1 MNKIINFI
9 KTYLMFFIAILVYL
23 IIITSLFYFE
33 ILHYKTINIINYCF
47 MLITFFFL
55 GIKVTSLE
63 RNKGFLNGFLIS
75 SIIVILFSLISLILS
90 KLNFS
95 SLVYYLSLIIS
106 SMIGGI
112 IRANKKTSN

>member
-9 KTYLMFFIAILVYL
+9 KTYLMFFIILFVYL
-23 IIITSLFYFE
+23 IIMTTLFYFE
-33 ILHYKTINIINYCF
+33 LLHYKTINIINYIF
-47 MLITFFFL
+47 MIILFFFL
-55 GIKVTSLE
+55 GIKVTKLE
-63 RNKGFLNGFLIS
+63 RSKGFLNGFIIS
-75 SIIVILFSLISLILS
+75 SIIVIIFALISLILS

-112 IRANKKTSN
+112 IRANKKED